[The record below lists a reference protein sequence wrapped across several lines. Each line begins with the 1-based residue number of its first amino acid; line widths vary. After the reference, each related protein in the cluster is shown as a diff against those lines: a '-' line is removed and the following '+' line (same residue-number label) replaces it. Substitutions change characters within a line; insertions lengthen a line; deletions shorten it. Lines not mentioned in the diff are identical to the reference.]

1 MKYIVAFLLLFALT
15 TELHLKS
22 NPPNCKMSGENC
34 TSNAQCCD
42 RGLCLSKKHVCGSFL
57 EFAKERYLEVEERS
71 HKEVGEKCA
80 ENHEC
85 EKPNFCY
92 DKKCTEPFEK
102 GHECL
107 DDYQCKSKKCSGFR
121 YYGKCT

>member
-22 NPPNCKMSGENC
+22 RPKCKMSGENC

-42 RGLCLSKKHVCGSFL
+42 HICLSKKNVCVSFL
-57 EFAKERYLEVEERS
+57 EFAEERS

-85 EKPNFCY
+85 GKPNFCY

-102 GHECL
+102 GHKCL
-107 DDYQCKSKKCSGFR
+107 DDYQCKSKNCSGFR

>member
-22 NPPNCKMSGENC
+22 KTKCRMAGEKC
-34 TSNAQCCD
+34 TSHVQCCD
-42 RGLCLSKKHVCGSFL
+42 RGLCLSKKHVCGSIL
-57 EFAKERYLEVEERS
+57 EFTKERYL
-71 HKEVGEKCA
+71 EVGEKCA
-80 ENHEC
+80 ENYEC
-85 EKPNFCY
+85 GKPNFCY

-107 DDYQCKSKKCSGFR
+107 HDDQCKSDNCSGFR

>member
-34 TSNAQCCD
+34 TYHPQCCD
-42 RGLCLSKKHVCGSFL
+42 GFCLSKKHVCGSIL
-57 EFAKERYLEVEERS
+57 EFTKERS
-71 HKEVGEKCA
+71 HSHFKKVGEKCA
-80 ENHEC
+80 ENREC
-85 EKPNFCY
+85 GDPNFCY

-102 GHECL
+102 GHECI
-107 DDYQCKSKKCSGFR
+107 DDYQCKSDDCGEIR
-121 YYGKCT
+121 YLGIRYLECA